1 MIAANWRWLRVF
13 GIGMMML
20 FGLSLMEHL
29 KAHETEVAPSSA
41 VRQTSEAEQGSDP
54 MPASDEYT
62 GKVPDVGATAQMSAP
77 ESGPMFDTDRG
88 VPLVDTDGDGFPDLT
103 ESLELTNPF
112 DATNYPGS
120 DMPAEKA
127 DEGEVA
133 DPGFPATSCR
143 SGYRQAG
150 SRLCI
155 STNVHNARSYA
166 NAMVYCRDRR
176 GRVASYG
183 DLRYLYVRTSLDAA
197 YNPSGR
203 WIGNFV
209 DDDRALCGNR
219 SITTNNDPDIG
230 NFEGECSRFDNR
242 NFWCAHDRQ

>member
-1 MIAANWRWLRVF
+1 MGPL
-13 GIGMMML
+13 
-20 FGLSLMEHL
+20 E
-29 KAHETEVAPSSA
+29 AHEVVSADAGDGNITE
-41 VRQTSEAEQGSDP
+41 GHDP
-54 MPASDEYT
+54 MPAPDEYDT
-62 GKVPDVGATAQMSAP
+62 EQSDSGSGAVGSTSGG
-77 ESGPMFDTDRG
+77 GPMFDTDRG
-88 VPLVDTDGDGFPDLT
+88 VTLIDSDGDSFPDLT
-103 ESLELTNPF
+103 ESIELTNPY
-112 DATNYPGS
+112 DAASYPGS
-120 DMPAEKA
+120 DLPEEI
-127 DEGEVA
+127 DEASDFA
-133 DPGFPATSCR
+133 DPGFPASSCR

-155 STNVHNARSYA
+155 STNVHNAASYA
-166 NAMVYCRDRR
+166 NALVYCRDRR

-230 NFEGECSRFDNR
+230 NFEGECSRFDSR
-242 NFWCAHDRQ
+242 NYWCAHDRQ